1 MKHKPTHL
9 IYTALLTVSSLSA
22 LAQTSSDYLKAAN
35 RFYEEGDYYSA
46 SQYYEKYLTG
56 KPGNAKSGEYNP
68 YVVQKASRSAT
79 SVSAAS
85 PSSRKD
91 VLYNLAESYR
101 KINYF
106 SKAEPYY
113 REAATMG
120 PVNPL
125 APYWHAK
132 CERAMGNLDSA
143 EMEFKAFQAAYTT
156 QDEVS
161 KDIQKELNNITFVKQ
176 QRSRKDLGRYAVD
189 KSTNPTNSEGATYAP
204 FYMADGT
211 LTFTSTRPDS
221 GTVKAAG
228 KSPYTNKVY
237 TAGTNS
243 TIGSE
248 IQKVSIPVD
257 GKMEQ
262 GVAAFT
268 PDGTKMFVTKWEM
281 KDKKKVSALY
291 SSTKNSDGS
300 WATPTKLSATI
311 NADGASTQ
319 QPFVTAD
326 GKYLL
331 FASDRT
337 GGQGKFDIWY
347 VQLSSSFEP
356 SAEVMNMGT
365 TINTDGDDEAPFYHQ
380 PSQTLVVASNGR
392 TGMGG
397 YDLFYAK
404 GSLGGSW
411 ETPLNM
417 GQPVNSVKDDIYYTT
432 NNKTSIWNSALLSSD
447 RDSPCC
453 LEMYS
458 FDRKSLPKVITGTV
472 VDCNGNKALPGA
484 SVSITD
490 ASGKTIATK
499 TTDASGQYTLTLP
512 EYQSLK
518 VAASANNYTPNN
530 ISVNTPVTEEDAFT
544 NPAICLT
551 AIPPKPIEENTAVR
565 LGNVL
570 YDFGKATLK
579 PSSFPALDTLAD
591 LMRQYP
597 QMEVELSA
605 HTDNVGSDAANMKLS
620 EKRAQSCVAYLI
632 KKGITKDRL
641 QAKGYGE
648 TQPIA
653 ENTVDG
659 KDNPEGRAQNRR
671 TEFKILH
678 Y

>member
-1 MKHKPTHL
+1 MNYKPTQL
-9 IYTALLTVSSLSA
+9 ICTALLTLGSLSTF
-22 LAQTSSDYLKAAN
+22 AQSSSDYLKAAN

-56 KPGNAKSGEYNP
+56 QPGNARSGGYNP
-68 YVVQKASRSAT
+68 YVIQKVSMTSPAT
-79 SVSAAS
+79 S
-85 PSSRKD
+85 PGSRKD
-91 VLYNLAESYR
+91 VVYNLAESYR

-113 REAATMG
+113 REATAMG

-125 APYWHAK
+125 ASYWHAK

-143 EMEFKAFQAAYTT
+143 EMEFKVFQTGYTT

-161 KDIQKELNNITFVKQ
+161 KDVQKELNDITFVKQ
-176 QRSRKDLGRYAVD
+176 QRSRTDLNRYIVG
-189 KSTNPTNSEGATYAP
+189 KSTTPANAEGATYAP

-211 LTFTSTRPDS
+211 LTFTSTRPDT
-221 GTVKAAG
+221 GEVKTNG
-228 KSPYTNKVY
+228 KNPYTNKVY

-248 IQKVSIPVD
+248 IQKVSLPLD
-257 GKMEQ
+257 NKMEQ
-262 GVAAFT
+262 GVATFT
-268 PDGTKMFVTKWEM
+268 PDGSKMFLTKWEM
-281 KDKKKVSALY
+281 KDKKKMSALY
-291 SSTKNSDGS
+291 SATKNSDGS
-300 WATPTKLSATI
+300 WGTPSKLSSTI

-356 SAEVMNMGT
+356 GAEVTNMGAT
-365 TINTDGDDEAPFYHQ
+365 VNSDGDDEAPFYHQ
-380 PSQTLVVASNGR
+380 SSQTLVVATNGR

-397 YDLFYAK
+397 YDLFYTK
-404 GSLGGSW
+404 GTPGGNW
-411 ETPLNM
+411 EMPVNM

-472 VDCNGNKALPGA
+472 VDCNGNKALAGA
-484 SVSITD
+484 SVNITD
-490 ASGKTIATK
+490 ASGKTVATK
-499 TTDASGQYTLTLP
+499 TTDASGKYSLTLA
-512 EYQSLK
+512 EYQALK
-518 VAASANNYTPNN
+518 VSASNNGYTPNT
-530 ISVNTPVTEEDAFT
+530 ISVEAPQTEEDAFT
-544 NPAICLT
+544 NPSLCLT
-551 AIPPKPIEENTAVR
+551 AIPARPYEEKKAIV

-570 YDFGKATLK
+570 YAFGKSTLN
-579 PSSFPALDTLAD
+579 PSSYPALDSLAA
-591 LMRQYP
+591 LMNEYP
-597 QMEVELSA
+597 KMEVELSA
-605 HTDNVGSDAANMKLS
+605 HTDDVGKDAANMVLS
-620 EKRAQSCVAYLI
+620 QKRAQACVTYLV
-632 KKGITKDRL
+632 KKGIDKTRL
-641 QAKGYGE
+641 QPKGYGE

-653 ENTVDG
+653 ENKTADG

-678 Y
+678 YE